1 MDIRFLY
8 RDSEIFVVEK
18 PIGVL
23 SEESDGDES
32 LANALKAQNGGY
44 IGVVHRL
51 DRGVGG
57 VMVYARTKASA
68 ARLSAAVQS
77 HALQKEYLA
86 IVHGKPTEPCGTLTD
101 LLYHDRTRNKSFVV
115 DRARSGVKEA
125 VLDYKIVK
133 SWESA
138 PLGVASLVKIRLHT
152 GRTHQIRVQFS
163 SRGYPLVGDG
173 KYGSRE
179 KSDIRLHS
187 HAITFS
193 HPRTGKLLTFESLP
207 EWA

>member
-1 MDIRFLY
+1 MEIRFLY

-23 SEESDGDES
+23 SEESDDDES
-32 LANALKAQNGGY
+32 LANALKAQNDGY

-57 VMVYARTKASA
+57 VMVYARTKSAA
-68 ARLSAAVQS
+68 ARLSTAVQS
-77 HALQKEYLA
+77 HALQKGYLA
-86 IVHGKPTEPCGTLTD
+86 IVHGTPSESSGTLTD

-115 DRARSGVKEA
+115 DRPRSGVKEA
-125 VLDYKIVK
+125 VLEYKIVK
-133 SWESA
+133 SWENA
-138 PLGVASLVKIRLHT
+138 PLGMVSLVKIQLHT

-179 KSDIRLHS
+179 KGDIRLHA
-187 HAITFS
+187 HTITFP

-207 EWA
+207 AWA